1 MNKLYF
7 GDNLEIMRR
16 HIADDSVDLV
26 YLDPPFNS
34 DARYNV
40 LFKSTDGSAAQSQAT
55 AFRDSWSWQQ
65 QTQREFEKVATE
77 IGGSTAEIITALHRA
92 LGPSDTMAY
101 LVMMAVRLF
110 EIRRV
115 LRPGGAMFLH
125 CDPTASHYLKVIL
138 DGIFRPDEFRNEISW
153 RRSSAHSDAKQGS
166 TRFGNVRDVILFY
179 SKQGAAPTWNTQ
191 FTPYLEDYLSGA
203 YKHID
208 ADGRR
213 YRMGDLTAAKTGGD
227 TRYQWRIKK
236 PKRGQWTH
244 DLTDEYLNPMADTE
258 YSYKLPYGARIWAYS
273 RANMVAMAEQGRI
286 VYAATGMPNYK
297 RFLDEMP
304 GVALQNDWP
313 DLKPIAASAAEREGY
328 PTQKPVALLERII
341 RCVTDPGQT
350 VLDPFCGCGTTIH
363 AAQTLGRS
371 WIGID
376 VATHATSVIQR
387 RLKRHFGVL
396 AGTDYKF
403 EGMPKDFD
411 GARELAIQDP
421 YQFQWWANYM
431 LGVQQVGDTV
441 QKGRDRGIDGK
452 LFFLQGPGKGPGKLI
467 VSVKS
472 GKCSVND
479 LRALAHVVKRETAEG
494 GIFVTLEPATKEMS
508 REAVSEGAFR
518 SAGGL
523 YPKLQI
529 ISMRE
534 WFEAGLRPAIPVPMR
549 VEEEAPTGRSKSTK
563 RRLVDPRQP
572 EFFFDLPGGKETTIN
587 PATIITPWEIEGLKA
602 GARVRAVGQKRG
614 L

>member
-1 MNKLYF
+1 MENRLYF

-16 HIADDSVDLV
+16 HVADESVDLV

-40 LFKSTDGSAAQSQAT
+40 LFRSTDGSMAQSQAT
-55 AFRDSWSWQQ
+55 AFRDSWSWQK
-65 QTQREFEKVATE
+65 QTQREFEKIVTE
-77 IGGSTAEIITALHRA
+77 IGGSTAEIISSLHRA

-101 LVMMAVRLF
+101 LVMMAVRMF

-166 TRFGNVRDVILFY
+166 TRFGNVRDVLLFY
-179 SKQGAAPTWNTQ
+179 TKSGGAPTWNTQ
-191 FTPYLEDYLSGA
+191 FTAYSEDYIADA
-203 YKHID
+203 YKHFD
-208 ADGRR
+208 PDGRR
-213 YRMGDLTAAKTGGD
+213 YRMGDLTAAKAGGD
-227 TRYQWRIKK
+227 TRYPWRIKR
-236 PKRGQWTH
+236 PKGGNWTH
-244 DLTDEYLNPMADTE
+244 DLDDEYLRPVDGVE
-258 YSYKLPYGARIWAYS
+258 YTAKLPYGARIWAYS
-273 RANMVAMAEQGRI
+273 KANMTAMAEKGRI
-286 VYAATGMPNYK
+286 VYASTGMPNYK
-297 RFLDEMP
+297 RYLDEMP
-304 GVALQNDWP
+304 GVALQNDWT
-313 DLKPIAASAAEREGY
+313 DLRPIAASAAEREGY
-328 PTQKPVALLERII
+328 PTQKPVALLERILK
-341 RCVTDPGQT
+341 CVTNPGQT

-387 RLKRHFGVL
+387 RLKRHFDVT
-396 AGTDYKF
+396 AGQDYRF
-403 EGMPKDFD
+403 EGMPKDFE
-411 GARELAIQDP
+411 GARQLASQDP

-452 LFFLQGPGKGPGKLI
+452 LFFMQGPGKGPGKLI
-467 VSVKS
+467 VSVKG
-472 GKCSVND
+472 GKRNIDD
-479 LRALAHVVKRETAEG
+479 LRSLAYVMKREGAEG
-494 GIFVTLEPATKEMS
+494 GIFVTLEPATRDMN
-508 REAVSEGAFR
+508 REAVAEGDFR

-523 YPKLQI
+523 YPRLQI

-534 WFEAGLRPAIPVPMR
+534 WFEDGLRPVIPVPMK
-549 VEEEAPTGRSKSTK
+549 VEEEVPVGRSKTVK

-572 EFFFDLPGGKETTIN
+572 EFFFDLQGGKDVTIN
-587 PATIITPWEIEGLKA
+587 PAALLTPEEAQRLRPIS
-602 GARVRAVGQKRG
+602 AR
-614 L
+614 LL